1 MSTLKKRW
9 NITSN
14 FQVIIIFFIFS
25 ITGSSSLFVAKP
37 FIKFIGISKDNLPY
51 TGYITLYILISFV
64 SYQIM
69 LVGFGWLFGQFD
81 FFWKMEKK
89 MIKRLGLGRLLKE

>member
-9 NITSN
+9 GITSN
-14 FQVIIIFFIFS
+14 LQVAVIFFIFS
-25 ITGSSSLFVAKP
+25 ITGSSSLFVARP
-37 FIKFIGISKDNLPY
+37 FITIIGITKDNLPY
-51 TGYITLYILISFV
+51 AGYIILYVLISFV

-69 LVGFGWLFGQFD
+69 LVSFGWLFGQFD

-89 MIKRLGLGRLLKE
+89 MIKRLGLGRFLKE